1 MNKMKL
7 TKLFLMAAASFSFA
21 CCTHKEPTKDQAEA
35 PKFVSVTPADKTT
48 DLPYEGQLSVV
59 FTYDQ
64 NIRCATADKKKITVD
79 NEATVASVSAY
90 DATLTLKIDGLK
102 ENTTYVVT
110 IPAGVVNGYK
120 ENQEGA
126 AAQSVSFTTKSAPLP
141 PEPGPDPTP
150 GEGDPWKILAKLKLG
165 FNLGNHFDA
174 FYNYQGA
181 GEKFLWPDETC
192 WGNAKCTQATF
203 TGLYNAGFR
212 SVRIPITWLKT
223 IGPAPDYKIDEAWMK
238 RIKEVV
244 GFAKN
249 AGLQV
254 IINTHHDEDHYL
266 TDKGNCG
273 YHRWLNIIDATK
285 DEAVNTQIKEE
296 IRVFWTNVANEF
308 KAEGDYLIF
317 ESFNE
322 INDGKWGGSA
332 NSVAQAQVLNQWNQ
346 VFVDAIRATGGNN
359 ATRWLGVPT
368 YCASP
373 STKFIGAFKLPTDPA
388 NHTMLAVHCYD
399 PYDYTLGEGCLS
411 KRWGH
416 TMGNSWDEQAVK
428 DVLATLFSNFIN
440 KNIPV
445 YMGEFGCSMRA
456 YNTADWR
463 CEKYYLEY
471 FVKACKTYGI
481 PCFLWDNGNKGTGSE
496 HHAYID
502 HGTGAYIDHSKEL
515 IDVMVKAMTDESKSY
530 TLESI
535 YDNAPK
541 N

>member
-1 MNKMKL
+1 MNNMKF
-7 TKLFLMAAASFSFA
+7 TKLFLVAAAGFSFA
-21 CCTHKEPTKDQAEA
+21 CCTPKEPTKDQAEA

-141 PEPGPDPTP
+141 PEPGPEPTP

-181 GEKFLWPDETC
+181 GDKFLWPDETC

-223 IGPAPDYKIDEAWMK
+223 IGPAPDYKIDETWMK

-266 TDKGNCG
+266 TDGGNRG
-273 YHRWLNIIDATK
+273 YHTWQNILDATK
-285 DEAVNTQIKEE
+285 DAAVNAEIKEE
-296 IRVFWTNVANEF
+296 IRCVWTNIANEF

-332 NSVAQAQVLNQWNQ
+332 TSIAQAGVLNQWNQ

-399 PYDYTLGEGCLS
+399 PYDYTLGESCLS

-535 YDNAPK
+535 YENAPK